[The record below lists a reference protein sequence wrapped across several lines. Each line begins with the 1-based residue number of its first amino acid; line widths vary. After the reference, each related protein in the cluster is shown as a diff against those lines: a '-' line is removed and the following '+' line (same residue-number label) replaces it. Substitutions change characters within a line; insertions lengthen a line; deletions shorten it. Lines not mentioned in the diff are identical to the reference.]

1 MTRHVESYPVNQRIK
16 PGRVN
21 DRALLALYITYAN
34 IVFIYPIICGQKIL
48 LHYPIF
54 VPQFGQNFG
63 GLAGSGNGWPQF
75 VQKAAA
81 AACGFGLPQFGQ
93 NLPVFTLPQEHVH
106 VSPLWMAGLAAC

>member
-1 MTRHVESYPVNQRIK
+1 MSAQK
-16 PGRVN
+16 PGRIN
-21 DRALLALYITYAN
+21 DRASLALYIPSAN
-34 IVFIYPIICGQKIL
+34 IVFICPIICGQKIH

>member
-1 MTRHVESYPVNQRIK
+1 MLFFQHMK
-16 PGRVN
+16 
-21 DRALLALYITYAN
+21 LLLSSLSNPETVIRKST
-34 IVFIYPIICGQKIL
+34 FP
-48 LHYPIF
+48 YPIF

-106 VSPLWMAGLAAC
+106 VSPLWIAGLAACC